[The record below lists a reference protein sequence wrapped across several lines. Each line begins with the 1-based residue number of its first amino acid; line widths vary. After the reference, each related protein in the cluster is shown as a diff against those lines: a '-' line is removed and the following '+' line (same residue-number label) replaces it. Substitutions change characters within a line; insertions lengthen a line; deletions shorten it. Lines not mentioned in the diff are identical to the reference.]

1 MAAKQAPSQAE
12 KTPTHSR
19 KNRPDTKAHQINRPA
34 TKAHKKNRETSAEE
48 TTAEE
53 TTTEKTT

>member
-1 MAAKQAPSQAE
+1 MAAKQAPSKVE
-12 KTPTHSR
+12 KTPKHHR
-19 KNRPDTKAHQINRPA
+19 KNRPA
-34 TKAHKKNRETSAEE
+34 TKAHQKKNRETTAEE